1 MTVLHGEGVS
11 RGVASG
17 KLRFLSRN
25 AQAQPRREAADPE
38 AEAARFDKARGEAI
52 VQLAQL
58 YVETRARLGEEQ
70 SLLFKI
76 HQMMLEDLDYR
87 ETVTGLILSLI
98 HI

>member
-38 AEAARFDKARGEAI
+38 AEAARFDKARG
-52 VQLAQL
+52 V
-58 YVETRARLGEEQ
+58 
-70 SLLFKI
+70 
-76 HQMMLEDLDYR
+76 
-87 ETVTGLILSLI
+87 
-98 HI
+98 